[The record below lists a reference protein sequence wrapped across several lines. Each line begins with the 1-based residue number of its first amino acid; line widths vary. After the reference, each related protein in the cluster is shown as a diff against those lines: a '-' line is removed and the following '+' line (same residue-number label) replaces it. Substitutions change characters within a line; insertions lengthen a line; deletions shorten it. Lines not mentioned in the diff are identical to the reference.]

1 MEGTERTGRAGPGR
15 WLGVVFRLLATLF
28 FLLLIV
34 ALNRCAAT
42 TEPGTTVPTVEAAS
56 SYLEIQVLPDGARV
70 LVDGLR
76 SGATPLSLELPPA
89 QYTIRVEADGYE
101 PLTETVTL
109 APGGEAIVT
118 GELVPLGPGVP
129 PTVSPSPTPTAGTEV
144 ALPDLVIRSVRIELE
159 TGGACDYTTTQLGTR
174 VVIENAGE
182 ADAGPFVVDVNGSQQ
197 SVDAGLAP
205 GQTVSLW
212 IAGYSY
218 GGETTITV
226 DVASQVEESNKENN
240 TLSQMVP
247 IPTLPPTCT
256 PPATQ
261 APADISTA
269 TPSPTSTSAPSPT
282 PTPTSSPAGG
292 NAVTVREGQIT
303 IATYPYADY
312 LTEAWNRSFNVP
324 YAILDWA
331 AYDASNPAPSDV
343 TYRTL
348 EMENEYLKLTF
359 LPDLGGRLYEVVF
372 KPTGHRETYRNPVLK
387 PTHWGPL
394 EQGWWLAAG
403 GIEWCLPVEEHGYE
417 WGVPWLAQVARDDAG
432 ATVLLRDT
440 TAEDRVRAE
449 IAVRLEA
456 GKGYFTIRP
465 RLENPT
471 SAPLDVKYW
480 TNAMLAPGGRNAP
493 SAGLRFVLPDAVTA
507 VTVHSRG
514 DEFLPGYDERL
525 PWPVYEGV
533 DLSLLGN
540 WNRWLG
546 FFEDP
551 AVGPFVAVYDGDYDE
566 GMVRVFPAD
575 RVRGVKGFAFGWQ
588 DPIPADAWTDDG
600 SSYVEIHGGPAPT
613 FDDSVTLPAGGHLQW
628 TEAWYP
634 VVGLGGLRYAN
645 GSAALNLAASA
656 SQVQVAFA
664 VTQPWSGE
672 AILLLDG
679 QERWRQA
686 VSLVPGQPFEES
698 LPLGGDVPQSGRLM
712 LRLEAPGGTMVA
724 EYSADFDF
732 R

>member
-1 MEGTERTGRAGPGR
+1 MEGIERAGRAGPGR

-34 ALNRCAAT
+34 ALNRCAAP
-42 TEPGTTVPTVEAAS
+42 TEPVSTVPTVEAAS
-56 SYLEIQVLPDGARV
+56 GYLEIQVRPDGARV

-89 QYTIRVEADGYE
+89 RYTIRVESDGYE

-109 APGGEAIVT
+109 VPGGEAIVT
-118 GELVPLGPGVP
+118 GELIPLATGIP
-129 PTVSPSPTPTAGTEV
+129 PTVSPSPTPTAATEA

-174 VVIENAGE
+174 IVLENAGE

-197 SVDAGLAP
+197 SVDAGLAA

-226 DVASQVEESNKENN
+226 DAASQVEESNEENN
-240 TLSQMVP
+240 FLSQMVP

-256 PPATQ
+256 PPPTET
-261 APADISTA
+261 PADIPTA
-269 TPSPTSTSAPSPT
+269 TPSPT
-282 PTPTSSPAGG
+282 PTPTSSPPGSS
-292 NAVTVREGQIT
+292 AVTVREGQIT
-303 IATYPYADY
+303 IPTYPYADY
-312 LTEAWNRSFNVP
+312 LTEAWNRAFNVP
-324 YAILDWA
+324 YAVLDWA
-331 AYDASNPAPSDV
+331 AYGASNPAPSDL

-359 LPDLGGRLYEVVF
+359 LPDVGGRLYQVFF
-372 KPTGHRETYRNPVLK
+372 KPTGHWETYRNPVLK
-387 PTHWGPL
+387 PSPWGPP

-417 WGVPWLAQVARDDAG
+417 WGVPWLAQVAQDDAG
-432 ATVLLRDT
+432 ATVILRDT
-440 TAEDRVRAE
+440 TAQDRVRAE

-456 GKGYFTIRP
+456 GKGRFTIRP

-471 SAPLDVKYW
+471 GAPLDVKYW
-480 TNAMLAPGGRNAP
+480 TNAMLAPGGQNAP

-507 VTVHSRG
+507 VTVHSQG
-514 DEFLPGYDERL
+514 DESLPGYDERL

-551 AVGPFVAVYDGDYDE
+551 AVGPFIAVYDEGYDE
-566 GMVRVFPAD
+566 GMIRVFPAD
-575 RVRGVKGFAFGWQ
+575 LVPGAKGFAFGWQ
-588 DPIPADAWTDDG
+588 DPIPADTWTDDG
-600 SSYVEIHGGPAPT
+600 SSYVEIHGGPVPT

-628 TEAWYP
+628 TEIWYP
-634 VVGLGGLRYAN
+634 VAGLGGLRYAN
-645 GSAALNLAASA
+645 GTAALNLAASA
-656 SQVQVAFA
+656 GQVQVSFA

-672 AILLLDG
+672 VALLLDS

-698 LPLGGDVPQSGRLM
+698 LTLDGDAPQSGRLT
-712 LRLEAPGGTMVA
+712 LRLEAPDGTIVA
-724 EYSADFDF
+724 ECSADFSF
-732 R
+732 G